1 MFLLAII
8 GLSAFATTQPQTER
22 IRRLT
27 DAEIRKT
34 LVGRTTLFPPA
45 RARAKLRTREYFWA
59 GGRYTGPAGAVAVES
74 TYRVDRG
81 RICVGSGDQACRQIG
96 RDGGGRTYF
105 VFGGDLVEFEARPI
119 E

>member
-8 GLSAFATTQPQTER
+8 ELSASATTQPQNER

-34 LVGRTTLFPPA
+34 LVGKTTLFPPA
-45 RARAKLRTREYFWA
+45 RKRAKLRTKEYFWA
-59 GGRYTGPAGAVAVES
+59 GGRYTGLAGAVAGES

-81 RICVGSGDQACRQIG
+81 RICVGSGDQACREIG

-105 VFGGDLVEFEARPI
+105 VFGRNLVEFEARPI